1 MSVSM
6 QVLKDRDEWL
16 KHRNRIG
23 GSDASAIVGMNP
35 FSDNVK
41 LWELKTGRQVAED
54 ISDKP
59 FVKYGTEAEPLIRAL
74 WELDHP
80 KFKVFYED
88 NNMWL
93 NDDYPFAHA
102 SLDGWLEDEKG
113 RMGILEIKTSNVSSK
128 AQRLKW
134 KEQIPQNYYIQVLHY
149 LMVTGFEFVELVAQ
163 LKTEFDDDLYKQTR
177 HYHIERKDVEEDIEF
192 LVNAEK
198 EFWQCV
204 TEDKRPALVL
214 PEI

>member
-1 MSVSM
+1 M
-6 QVLKDRDEWL
+6 QILKDRDEWL
-16 KHRNRIG
+16 LHRNRIG

-41 LWELKTGRQVAED
+41 LWELKTGRRVAED

-59 FVKYGTEAEPLIRAL
+59 FVKYGTEAEPLIRSL

-80 KFKVFYED
+80 QFKVFYED
-88 NNMWL
+88 NNMWQ

-113 RMGILEIKTSNVSSK
+113 RRGILEIKTSNVSSK

-149 LMVTGFEFVELVAQ
+149 LMVTGFDFIELVAQ
-163 LKTEFDDDLYKQTR
+163 LKTELDDDLYKQTR
-177 HYHIERKDVEEDIEF
+177 HYHIERADVIEDIEY
-192 LVNAEK
+192 LIEK
-198 EFWQCV
+198 EREFWKYVEQ
-204 TEDKRPALVL
+204 DKQPSLVL
-214 PEI
+214 PTI